1 MNEWVLFCVSGIS
14 LPPRGLNA
22 FILFP
27 NPRKCMLILSNKANY
42 KIYSNTWALFF
53 FCFALGNLVT

>member
-42 KIYSNTWALFF
+42 KIYSNTWGLFF
-53 FCFALGNLVT
+53 FALL